1 MYIDP
6 KLRDRVYQLFSLE
19 VPKMLQTIETELVT
33 LEIDRSEAKVNNLL
47 RAAHSIKGSAAS
59 LGLKEIRDLAH
70 QLEDI
75 FRVLSH
81 PELSFDR
88 ELERLLLKSFDCLNK
103 LVTAEINGEKL
114 PTEFQIRT
122 QIILADLDEHIGHFV
137 IAGQK
142 FSTTN
147 FDDIDRI
154 RSIFEIDVAQ
164 SLVRLERVLL
174 DPVSAQI
181 AIGEFRAQAE
191 VFTGIAALTNLP
203 GFGAIAHT
211 LIAALELYPRRAR
224 EICFLAFADFHTALA
239 TILNGDLAAYSVI
252 CADDD
257 ASIVKLQLQLNEIQ
271 HWQSSDLINPE
282 DSFDD
287 RSAFDVVL
295 PPIVDQ
301 VAVDFLIEEILS
313 VPAIDD
319 LLIRRDHLYD
329 LEEMFDL
336 STLEHS
342 IPTLANRVSQDY
354 DLADMFDLPRMLPLA
369 KTRTPVLAGFCP
381 SYDLEAIFDL
391 PRMAIGG
398 ADALW
403 PISPLLDLEDIFD
416 LPSFIHPEIGQDLPH
431 HHLNQAIAQI
441 TSDFDK
447 LAPIT
452 PATFAPPPKPIKP
465 SRIKKSRKVITPA
478 TPQLSVRV
486 TLDRLERM
494 NNLMGELAIERNG
507 LAISNEQ
514 CTDILGQL
522 RSKCENFQAISDKLQ
537 QIADTLAI
545 SAQQQPARS
554 DQSVLA
560 IGPDLQTAQAQIAEG
575 EFDILEL
582 DRYSE
587 VHHIAQATSEQLA
600 QIEEQIEDLALFTNQ
615 CHHQIDRQKQHISH
629 LRDDL
634 MWARMLPLGEI
645 LNRFPR
651 TLHDLSIEFNKPVDL
666 QISGAGVLVD
676 RAVIDK
682 LLDPLVHLL
691 RNAFDHGIDFPAAR
705 QAIGKSDRGS
715 IEITAY
721 HQGSQTVI
729 EITDDGRG
737 IDLDKIR
744 TKAISLGLLTPTDAA
759 TATKAQLFDFLFTPG
774 FSTADRV
781 TKLSGRGMGLD
792 IVKEQIQATKG
803 TISIDSEL
811 GRGTTFTLRIPLTL
825 TIAQLMV
832 CQVGK
837 AIYAFP
843 ADSIQKIVV
852 PTPSQIA
859 QQGTQAVFH
868 WQNLTIPIYK
878 LADLLTYSIPVP
890 PRTISHTL
898 KSSADNPVDWLS
910 PLLLIRKGNQMIAL
924 EIDRLITEQELTIK
938 PFGKAIAAPSYSYG
952 CTILGDGIILP
963 VLDPHTLIQVL
974 VEQPQPRSI
983 ALPAIPTSAGNS
995 ILVVDDS
1002 ITTRQS
1008 LCLSLE
1014 KFGYR
1019 TLPAKDGQEA
1029 LQILRQKVSEIKLVV
1044 CDVEMP
1050 NMNGFEFLNVYRQDQ
1065 TISHIPVVML
1075 TSRSNTK
1082 HRQFA
1087 AHLGAVDYFI
1097 KPYVEQDF
1105 MTAIEKIIVNK

>member
-1 MYIDP
+1 
-6 KLRDRVYQLFSLE
+6 
-19 VPKMLQTIETELVT
+19 MLQTIETELVT

-47 RAAHSIKGSAAS
+47 RAAHSIKGSSAS

-81 PELSFDR
+81 PELAFDR
-88 ELERLLLKSFDCLNK
+88 ELELLLLKSFDCLNK
-103 LVTAEINGEKL
+103 LVTAEINGETL
-114 PTEFQIRT
+114 PAEFHVKT
-122 QIILADLDEHIGHFV
+122 QIVLADLDEKIGHFV

-142 FSTTN
+142 FSTAN
-147 FDDIDRI
+147 FDNIDRI

-174 DPVSAQI
+174 DPASAQI

-211 LIAALELYPRRAR
+211 LIAALDLYPHRAR
-224 EICFLAFADFHTALA
+224 EVCFLAFADFHTALA
-239 TILNGDLAAYSVI
+239 TILNGDLATYSVI
-252 CADDD
+252 YLDSNS
-257 ASIVKLQLQLNEIQ
+257 SICQPQLQLNEVLT
-271 HWQSSDLINPE
+271 WKSSDLINPE

-287 RSAFDVVL
+287 RSAFEVVL
-295 PPIVDQ
+295 PPIIDQ
-301 VAVDFLIEEILS
+301 LEIDFLIEDILS
-313 VPAIDD
+313 IPVIDD
-319 LLIRRDHLYD
+319 RLIQCHLYD
-329 LEEMFDL
+329 LEDIFDL
-336 STLEHS
+336 ALIEQL
-342 IPTLANRVSQDY
+342 IPALGSEVSHHY
-354 DLADMFDLPRMLPLA
+354 DLEDIFDLPSSLPLI
-369 KTRTPVLAGFCP
+369 KSRIPVLAGFSP
-381 SYDLEAIFDL
+381 SYDLEDIFDL
-391 PRMAIGG
+391 PEMELERVEAGT
-398 ADALW
+398 LW
-403 PISPLLDLEDIFD
+403 PLMPITTPRLDLEDIFD
-416 LPSFIHPEIGQDLPH
+416 LPSFTNPEIARNLHQHKLD
-431 HHLNQAIAQI
+431 QAIAEI
-441 TSDFDK
+441 TSNFDK

-452 PATFAPPPKPIKP
+452 PATFAPPAKTIKP
-465 SRIKKSRKVITPA
+465 ARVKKSRKVIAHA
-478 TPQLSVRV
+478 TSQLSVRV
-486 TLDRLERM
+486 TIDRLERM

-507 LAISNEQ
+507 LVISNEQ
-514 CTDILGQL
+514 CTDILQQL
-522 RSKCENFQAISDKLQ
+522 RSKCENFHAISDKLQ

-545 SAQQQPARS
+545 SAQHQPLLGDKSALFLGA
-554 DQSVLA
+554 DLPMTQS
-560 IGPDLQTAQAQIAEG
+560 QIAQG

-600 QIEEQIEDLALFTNQ
+600 QIEEQIEDLALFTTQ
-615 CHHQIDRQKQHISH
+615 CHQQIDRQKQHISH

-666 QISGAGVLVD
+666 KISGAGVLVD

-691 RNAFDHGIDFPAAR
+691 RNAFDHGIDFPADR
-705 QAIGKSDRGS
+705 QAIGKSDRGL

-737 IDLDKIR
+737 IDPDKIR
-744 TKAISLGLLTPTDAA
+744 AKAISLGLLTPTDAA
-759 TATKAQLFDFLFTPG
+759 TATRAQLFDFLFTPG

-792 IVKEQIQATKG
+792 IVKEQIQSTKG
-803 TISIDSEL
+803 TISINSEL

-832 CQVGK
+832 CQVG
-837 AIYAFP
+837 AAVYAFP
-843 ADSIQKIVV
+843 ADSIQKILV
-852 PTPSQIA
+852 PTPSQLA
-859 QQGTQAVFH
+859 QQGTQQVFQ
-868 WQNLTIPIYK
+868 WQNLTIPVYK
-878 LADLLTYSIPVP
+878 LADLLTYSMPIPE
-890 PRTISHTL
+890 RTISHTL
-898 KSSADNPVDWLS
+898 KSSADNPVDWLP
-910 PLLLIRKGNQMIAL
+910 PLLLIRKDNRLIAL

-938 PFGKAIAAPSYSYG
+938 PFGKAITAPSYSYG
-952 CTILGDGIILP
+952 CTILGDGVILP

-974 VEQPQPRSI
+974 VEQQLFTP
-983 ALPAIPTSAGNS
+983 LPVPEIPTIAGKS

-1019 TLPAKDGQEA
+1019 TFPAKDGQEA
-1029 LQILRQKVSEIKLVV
+1029 LQLLRQKASEIKLVV

-1050 NMNGFEFLNVYRQDQ
+1050 NMNGFEFLNIYRQDQ

-1075 TSRSNTK
+1075 TSRSNAK

-1097 KPYVEQDF
+1097 KPYIEQDF
-1105 MTAIEKIIVNK
+1105 MTAIEKIIVSK

>member
-1 MYIDP
+1 
-6 KLRDRVYQLFSLE
+6 
-19 VPKMLQTIETELVT
+19 MLQTIETELVT
-33 LEIDRSEAKVNNLL
+33 LEIDRGAAKVNKLL
-47 RAAHSIKGSAAS
+47 RAAHSIKGSSAS

-75 FRVLSH
+75 FRVLNH
-81 PELSFDR
+81 PELVFDR
-88 ELERLLLKSFDCLNK
+88 ELELLLLQSFDCLNK
-103 LVTAEINGEKL
+103 LVTAEINGEPL
-114 PTEFQIRT
+114 PAEFHVKT
-122 QIILADLDEHIGHFV
+122 QIILADLDENIGHFV

-174 DPVSAQI
+174 DPASAQI
-181 AIGEFRAQAE
+181 VIGEFRAQAE

-211 LIAALELYPRRAR
+211 LIAALDLYPRRAR
-224 EICFLAFADFHTALA
+224 EVCFLAFADFHTALA
-239 TILNGDLAAYSVI
+239 SILNGDLATYSMI
-252 CADDD
+252 CAEGDL
-257 ASIVKLQLQLNEIQ
+257 SIGQLQLQLNEVLT
-271 HWQSSDLINPE
+271 WQSNDLINPE

-287 RSAFDVVL
+287 RSAFEVVL
-295 PPIVDQ
+295 PPIIDLGE
-301 VAVDFLIEEILS
+301 VDFLIEDILS
-313 VPAIDD
+313 VSTIGLGLTQGDQ
-319 LLIRRDHLYD
+319 LYD

-336 STLEHS
+336 ALVAHP
-342 IPTLANRVSQDY
+342 IPSVASEVNHHY
-354 DLADMFDLPRMLPLA
+354 DLEDIFDLPSILPLIQQ
-369 KTRTPVLAGFCP
+369 RIPVLAGVSP
-381 SYDLEAIFDL
+381 SYDLEDIFDL
-391 PRMAIGG
+391 PRLDFGG
-398 ADALW
+398 SMLLW
-403 PISPLLDLEDIFD
+403 PPAPILDLEDIFD
-416 LPSFIHPEIGQDLPH
+416 LPSFINPAIVRDLH
-431 HHLNQAIAQI
+431 QHKLGQAIAEI
-441 TSDFDK
+441 TSNFDK

-452 PATFAPPPKPIKP
+452 PTTFAPPAKTIKP
-465 SRIKKSRKVITPA
+465 ARVKKSRKVVAANTS
-478 TPQLSVRV
+478 QLSVRV

-514 CTDILGQL
+514 CTDILQQL
-522 RSKCENFQAISDKLQ
+522 RSKCEKFQAISDKLQ
-537 QIADTLAI
+537 QVADTLAI
-545 SAQQQPARS
+545 SAQHQPLIG
-554 DQSVLA
+554 QKSVFAL
-560 IGPDLQTAQAQIAEG
+560 GQDLPITQPQMPQG
-575 EFDILEL
+575 EFDALEL

-600 QIEEQIEDLALFTNQ
+600 QIEEQIEDLALFTTQ

-666 QISGAGVLVD
+666 KITGAGVLVD

-705 QAIGKSDRGS
+705 QAAGKSDRGL

-729 EITDDGRG
+729 EMTDDGRG
-737 IDLDKIR
+737 IDLDKIKA
-744 TKAISLGLLTPTDAA
+744 KAIALGLLAPTAA
-759 TATKAQLFDFLFTPG
+759 TTVSRAQLFDFLFTPG

-792 IVKEQIQATKG
+792 IVKEQIQSTKG
-803 TISIDSEL
+803 TISIDSEW

-825 TIAQLMV
+825 TIAQLMI
-832 CQVGK
+832 CQISK
-837 AIYAFP
+837 AVYAFP

-852 PTPSQIA
+852 PTPNQLA
-859 QQGTQAVFH
+859 HQGTQKVFH
-868 WQNLTIPIYK
+868 WQNLTIPVYN
-878 LADLLTYSIPVP
+878 LADLLTYSGPIPE
-890 PRTISHTL
+890 RKISHTL
-898 KSSADNPVDWLS
+898 KSSADNPADWLP
-910 PLLLIRKGNQMIAL
+910 PLLLIRKDNRLIAL
-924 EIDRLITEQELTIK
+924 EIDQLITEQELTIK
-938 PFGKAIAAPSYSYG
+938 PFGKAITAPSYSYG
-952 CTILGDGIILP
+952 CTILGDGVILP

-974 VEQPQPRSI
+974 VDQPLSTP
-983 ALPAIPTSAGNS
+983 LTIPSMPILAGKS

-1014 KFGYR
+1014 KFGYQ
-1019 TLPAKDGQEA
+1019 TFQAKDGQEA
-1029 LQILRQKVSEIKLVV
+1029 LQLLRQKASEIKLVV

-1075 TSRSNTK
+1075 TSRSNAK

-1097 KPYVEQDF
+1097 KPYIEQDF
-1105 MTAIEKIIVNK
+1105 MTSIEKIIANK